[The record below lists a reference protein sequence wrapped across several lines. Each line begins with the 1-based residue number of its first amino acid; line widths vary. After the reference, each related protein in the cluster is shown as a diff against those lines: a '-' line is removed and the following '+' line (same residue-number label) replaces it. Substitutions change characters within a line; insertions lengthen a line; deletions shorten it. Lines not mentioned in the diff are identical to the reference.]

1 MAWLIIVAVGLSG
14 TGLAVFLKLR
24 HGMTHLWPTAGFA
37 ACALNQFRP
46 ADRRAAR
53 T

>member
-1 MAWLIIVAVGLSG
+1 VAWLIIVAAGLSG
-14 TGLAVFLKLR
+14 TGFAVFLKLR
-24 HGMTHLWPTAGFA
+24 HGMTDLWPTAGFA